1 MPPFFRFILII
12 AFMPFTAGQATSEPL
27 KRCEYYIRN
36 RYTSAPQKC
45 RVEKSMNNLKITS
58 YSMDN
63 KATIHQWLRIAPNTF
78 KDKQNN
84 LTWKESRRIGMTVYE
99 SSKQCSSFC
108 IAYDFV
114 IWD

>member
-1 MPPFFRFILII
+1 MPPLFRVILII
-12 AFMPFTAGQATSEPL
+12 AFMALSAGEATAEPL
-27 KRCEYYIRN
+27 NRCEYYIRN
-36 RYTSAPQKC
+36 RYTPANQKC
-45 RVEKSMNNLKITS
+45 RVQKSKNNLKITS

-63 KATIHQWLRIAPNTF
+63 KATIHQWLRVAPNTF